1 MAAQSATSRCRNC
14 RERFPAKKG
23 KRFCKDQCRV
33 DFHKAGATPSKAME
47 ARMKKLIRDGLFD
60 AVISEAVRSEVGRQL
75 ATLTLQSA
83 NAEKDQAEST
93 GLEESFPK
101 VKAL

>member
-1 MAAQSATSRCRNC
+1 
-14 RERFPAKKG
+14 
-23 KRFCKDQCRV
+23 
-33 DFHKAGATPSKAME
+33 
-47 ARMKKLIRDGLFD
+47 MKKLIRDGLFD

-93 GLEESFPK
+93 GLGSAKVRDLTTSPQSEEEVARLTTPVARLQDGGSEK
-101 VKAL
+101 

>member
-1 MAAQSATSRCRNC
+1 
-14 RERFPAKKG
+14 
-23 KRFCKDQCRV
+23 
-33 DFHKAGATPSKAME
+33 
-47 ARMKKLIRDGLFD
+47 MKKLIRDGLFD

-93 GLEESFPK
+93 GLGSAK